1 MATKKEILAQQVA
14 QAVGAGKVA
23 ALETVDFNDPNRP
36 KTCLEVD
43 FPILPVNQVAII
55 EGNAGKP
62 IYQMSK
68 WWARRRSSVFRS
80 MLIAAATKAPEDPS
94 HAAKLVWDNYY
105 ANHQK
110 KGAFKHL
117 KVADIFM
124 GGGTT
129 LVEGSRLGMRMVGND
144 LNPVAWFVV
153 KQELANVDLE
163 QVKKLLADIEAEV
176 KPQIM
181 PYYFCDGPNGEK
193 GTWTHLP
200 TQKVMPADFD
210 PLSIPR
216 DERKDYRYEGPE
228 IIYTFW
234 AKHGPCQ
241 VTGCGHRTPIMSS
254 PVMAVKTLSVK
265 HWEHTCG
272 QCGGEYHVE
281 QDAARM
287 APDAPLYV
295 APSEHPFSVLDPK
308 KGVVCP
314 HCRLALPATIRVKEG
329 LVLDGPRGQIKLG
342 KGKNKKV
349 ELSLL
354 VHPQWLAGSPK
365 QDADG
370 QPYGGSA
377 QDGAASTARW
387 NQERAGKIRLLEVR
401 GVLPE
406 EVTCPKSKVTF
417 PTDRANKAGNGKFTC
432 TQCGTTQDIIAA
444 LRPTGKTAPFGAY
457 GVQGYAPQRDKA
469 GKPYSGRFFAAF
481 DGAYA
486 KRCDA
491 AFAEWEARKDADL
504 KAYWPQSDIPPS
516 LRATVKDLIANGHGY
531 QQWADLFSPRQLL
544 VHAQLLKAIVRIG
557 NYDWSVRE
565 YVLGAFQQYLRN
577 QCLFSFWN
585 PQRDTPEPMF
595 SNSNYH
601 PKLTVVENCVFPALG
616 RGNWASSTEGILEG
630 REWAIHPWEVVSI
643 EGLKR
648 RDASLAEQASG
659 KSEKV
664 FPGDPVMAVPTPP
677 PQPSPAGGGSH
688 LGHSRAGGESFGG
701 FPAGASTHF
710 SSPRRGEVGRGETG
724 PILTCG
730 SSTDLAQLESGSLDL
745 VITDPPF
752 GDLLQYSELADFFY
766 VWLRLALKSKYPE
779 IFSAEYTPKSLEAV
793 ANSFREPDDSN
804 GFYQRLL
811 TQCWREAYR
820 LLKPSGILSFTFH
833 HSEDEP
839 WVAVLES
846 LFDAGY
852 YLEATYPIRSDET
865 KGDNAEFGAQKIE
878 YDIIHVC
885 RKRPPSNLPPSG
897 GEDRWGAVSWGRMR
911 REVMA
916 DVRQLQ
922 AMLENHAKEGLPAA
936 DIQVIRRGKALEYFS
951 RHYGKVYV
959 DEGRTI
965 SVKDALVGINQ
976 LIDEDADKG
985 KEPPPVTAEPMTR
998 QFLRTFGTAT
1008 EMKRDQLQKFL
1019 RGTITTP
1026 DEFVQRGWCSE
1037 VKKVFTRTHPLA
1049 FARDWSGKHK
1059 RKLTSDLDQAL
1070 VLIGACVDGSGINA
1084 SDTLKNDHFKPH
1096 VALKPLLEWLQK
1108 NGPDQTTRNAASR
1121 AVSIFNAWKS
1131 SQGPKPRQISLFD
1144 DEAEYA

>member
-1 MATKKEILAQQVA
+1 MATKKELLAQEVA
-14 QAVGAGKVA
+14 KAVGAGKTV

-80 MLIAAATKAPEDPS
+80 MLIAAATKAPDDKS

-129 LVEGSRLGMRMVGND
+129 LVEGSRLGMQMVGND

-153 KQELANVDLE
+153 KQELANVDLDE
-163 QVKKLLADIEAEV
+163 VKKLLADIEAEV

-181 PYYFCDGPNGEK
+181 PYYYCDGPEGEK

-200 TQKVMPADFD
+200 TKKVMPADFD
-210 PLSIPR
+210 PLTIPR

-254 PVMAVKTLSVK
+254 PVMAVKTISVK
-265 HWEHTCG
+265 HWEHSCG
-272 QCGGEYHVE
+272 KCGGEFHVE
-281 QDAARM
+281 EDAARM
-287 APDAPLYV
+287 APDVPLYV
-295 APSEHPFSVLDPK
+295 APTEPPFSVLDRR
-308 KGVVCP
+308 KGVICP
-314 HCRLALPATIRVKEG
+314 NCGHTAMVN
-329 LVLDGPRGQIKLG
+329 LG

-354 VHPQWLAGSPK
+354 VHPQWLAGSAK

-370 QPYGGSA
+370 QPYGGAA
-377 QDGAASTARW
+377 QDDAASTTRW
-387 NQERAGKIRLLEVR
+387 NQERATKIRLLEVR
-401 GVLPE
+401 GALPE
-406 EVTCPKSKVTF
+406 QVTCPETKVAF

-432 TQCGTTQDIIAA
+432 TKCGTTQDIIAA

-457 GVQGYAPQRDKA
+457 AVQGYAPKRDAA
-469 GKPYSGRFFAAF
+469 GKPYSGRFFAAY
-481 DGAYA
+481 DS
-486 KRCDA
+486 
-491 AFAEWEARKDADL
+491 AFARQYDEALVEWNARKDADL
-504 KAYWPQSDIPPS
+504 KDYWPRSDIPPS
-516 LRATVKDLIANGHGY
+516 LRAMVKDLIANGHGY
-531 QQWADLFSPRQLL
+531 EQWADMFNPRQLL
-544 VHAQLLKAIVRIG
+544 VHAQLLKAIVEVG
-557 NYDWSVRE
+557 NYQWKERE

-577 QCLFSFWN
+577 QSLFTLWN
-585 PQRDTPEPMF
+585 IQGDKLEPQFANNT
-595 SNSNYH
+595 YH
-601 PKLTVVENCVFPALG
+601 PKLTIAENCVFPSLG
-616 RGNWASSTEGILEG
+616 RGNWASCVEGILEG
-630 REWAIHPWEVVSI
+630 RDWAIQPWESVSI

-648 RDASLAEQASG
+648 RDSVLAEQLSG

-664 FPGDPVMAVPTPP
+664 MPGDPVLDEAVAVH
-677 PQPSPAGGGSH
+677 Q
-688 LGHSRAGGESFGG
+688 
-701 FPAGASTHF
+701 
-710 SSPRRGEVGRGETG
+710 
-724 PILTCG
+724 G
-730 SSTDLAQLESGSLDL
+730 SSTDLAQLESSSLDL

-752 GDLLQYSELADFFY
+752 GDLVQYSELADFFY

-779 IFSAEYTPKSLEAV
+779 IFGSEYTPKSLEAV
-793 ANSFREPDDSN
+793 ANSFREPEDSN

-811 TQCWREAYR
+811 TQCWREAHR
-820 LLKPSGILSFTFH
+820 LLKPSGILAFTFH

-885 RKRPPSNLPPSG
+885 RKRTEEPKP
-897 GEDRWGAVSWGRMR
+897 VSWGRMR

-965 SVKDALVGINQ
+965 SVRDALVGINQ

-985 KEPPPVTAEPMTR
+985 KEPPPVNAEPMTR
-998 QFLRTFGTAT
+998 QFLRTFGAAT

-1026 DEFVQRGWCSE
+1026 DDFVQRGWCSE
-1037 VKKVFTRTHPLA
+1037 EKKVFTRTNPLD

-1084 SDTLKNDHFKPH
+1084 SDTLKNDNFKPH

-1121 AVSIFNAWKS
+1121 AVSIFNTWQA
-1131 SQGPKPRQISLFD
+1131 SQAPKPQQASLFD
-1144 DEAEYA
+1144 DDGEYA

>member
-1 MATKKEILAQQVA
+1 MATRKEHLQQEVA
-14 QAVGAGKVA
+14 KAVGAGKAV
-23 ALETVDFNDPNRP
+23 ALETVNFNDPNRP

-80 MLIAAATKAPEDPS
+80 MLIAAATKAPDDPS

-129 LVEGSRLGMRMVGND
+129 LVEGSRLGMQMVGND

-181 PYYFCDGPNGEK
+181 PYYYCDGPQGEK
-193 GTWTHLP
+193 GKWTHLP
-200 TQKVMPADFD
+200 SNKAMPADFD
-210 PLSIPR
+210 PLTIPR
-216 DERKDYRYEGPE
+216 DERKDYKYEGPE

-241 VTGCGHRTPIMSS
+241 VTGCGHRTPIMTS
-254 PVMAVKTLSVK
+254 PVMAVKTLTVK
-265 HWEHTCG
+265 HWAHTCG
-272 QCGGEYHVE
+272 KCGEAFDVE
-281 QDAARM
+281 IDAARM
-287 APDAPLYV
+287 APDAPFYV
-295 APSEHPFSVLDPK
+295 APTEAPYSVLDPK
-308 KGVVCP
+308 RGVICP
-314 HCRLALPATIRVKEG
+314 HCGHTAMVN
-329 LVLDGPRGQIKLG
+329 LG

-354 VHPQWLAGSPK
+354 VHPQWLAGEAR
-365 QDADG
+365 QDANG

-377 QDGAASTARW
+377 QDDVAATTRWDAAR
-387 NQERAGKIRLLEVR
+387 AAKIRLLEVR
-401 GVLPE
+401 GALPD
-406 EVTCPKSKVTF
+406 EVTDPETGVTF
-417 PTDRANKAGNGKFTC
+417 SPEKGTVPKPANFAC
-432 TQCGTTQDIIAA
+432 AACGTVQPIVTSIEATKKTG
-444 LRPTGKTAPFGAY
+444 PTSIYA
-457 GVQGYAPQRDKA
+457 VQGYAPKRDEA
-469 GKPYSGRFFAAF
+469 GKPYGGRFFSAA
-481 DGAYA
+481 DGAFA
-486 KRCDA
+486 KQYDT
-491 AFAEWEARKDADL
+491 AFAEWEARKDSDL
-504 KAYWPQSDIPPS
+504 KNYWPRSAIPFGHMTHQRQP
-516 LRATVKDLIANGHGY
+516 LPQHGY
-531 QQWADLFSPRQLL
+531 LNWSEMFNPRQLL
-544 VHAQLLKAIVRIG
+544 VHAQLLKAIVEVG
-557 NYDWSVRE
+557 HYEWKTRE

-577 QCLFSFWN
+577 QSQFTLWN
-585 PQRDTPEPMF
+585 VQGDKLEPQF
-595 SNSNYH
+595 ANNNFH
-601 PKLTVVENCVFPALG
+601 PKSTVVENCVFPALG
-616 RGNWASSTEGILEG
+616 RGNWAACVEGIIEG
-630 REWAIHPWEVVSI
+630 REWAVDPWEAASL
-643 EGLKR
+643 ETLKR
-648 RDASLAEQASG
+648 QAPALAEQISG

-664 FPGDPVMAVPTPP
+664 FPGDPV
-677 PQPSPAGGGSH
+677 
-688 LGHSRAGGESFGG
+688 
-701 FPAGASTHF
+701 
-710 SSPRRGEVGRGETG
+710 GEVGVFQ
-724 PILTCG
+724 G
-730 SSTDLAQLESGSLDL
+730 SSTDLTHVPTASLDL

-752 GDLLQYSELADFFY
+752 GGLLHYSELADFFY
-766 VWLRLALKSKYPE
+766 VWLRLALKGEYPDY
-779 IFSAEYTPKSLEAV
+779 FTADYTPKSLEAV
-793 ANSFREPDDSN
+793 ANRAREPEDAD

-811 TQCWREAYR
+811 TQCWREAHR
-820 LLKPSGILSFTFH
+820 ALKPSGILAFTFH

-846 LFDAGY
+846 LFNAGY

-865 KGDNAEFGAQKIE
+865 KGEGEFGSKTIE

-885 RKRPPSNLPPSG
+885 RKRTEEPKP
-897 GEDRWGAVSWGRMR
+897 VSWGRMR

-965 SVKDALVGINQ
+965 SVRDALVGINQ

-985 KEPPPVTAEPMTR
+985 KEAPPVNAEPITR
-998 QFLRTFGTAT
+998 QFLRTFGNAP
-1008 EMKRDQLQKFL
+1008 ELKRDQLQKFL
-1019 RGTITTP
+1019 KGSITTP
-1026 DEFVQRGWCSE
+1026 DEFVQRGWCVE
-1037 VKKVFTRTHPLA
+1037 KNKVFTRTDALD
-1049 FARDWSGKHK
+1049 FAREWSGKHR

-1070 VLIGACVDGSGINA
+1070 VLIGACFDGSGINA
-1084 SDTLKNDHFKPH
+1084 SDTLKNENFKPH
-1096 VALKPLLEWLQK
+1096 VALKALLEWLHR

-1121 AVSIFNAWKS
+1121 AVSIHNAWHA
-1131 SQGPKPRQISLFD
+1131 SQAPQPAQGSLFD
-1144 DEAEYA
+1144 DDGEYEQ

>member
-1 MATKKEILAQQVA
+1 MATKKELLAQEVA
-14 QAVGAGKVA
+14 KAVGAGKTV

-80 MLIAAATKAPEDPS
+80 MLIAAATKAPEDKS

-110 KGAFKHL
+110 KGAFKDL

-129 LVEGSRLGMRMVGND
+129 LVEGSRLGMQMVGND

-181 PYYFCDGPNGEK
+181 PYYYCDGPEGEK
-193 GTWTHLP
+193 GSWTHLP
-200 TQKVMPADFD
+200 TKKVMPADFD
-210 PLSIPR
+210 PLTIPR

-241 VTGCGHRTPIMSS
+241 VTGCGHRTPIMTS

-265 HWEHTCG
+265 HWEHSCSK
-272 QCGGEYHVE
+272 CGGDFHVE
-281 QDAARM
+281 EDMARM

-295 APSEHPFSVLDPK
+295 APSEHPFSVLDRR
-308 KGVVCP
+308 KGVICP
-314 HCRLALPATIRVKEG
+314 HCGHTAMVN
-329 LVLDGPRGQIKLG
+329 LG

-365 QDADG
+365 QDTNS

-377 QDGAASTARW
+377 QDDVAATTRW
-387 NQERAGKIRLLEVR
+387 DNERASKIRLLEVR
-401 GVLPE
+401 GALPE
-406 EVTCPKSKVTF
+406 EVTCPETKVIFAPQNGTVPKKSHYVC
-417 PTDRANKAGNGKFTC
+417 AA
-432 TQCGTTQDIIAA
+432 CGTTQDVLTTIKA
-444 LRPTGKTAPFGAY
+444 TGKTGPMAAY
-457 GVQGYAPQRDKA
+457 AVHGYAPKRDAA
-469 GKPYSGRFFAAF
+469 GKPYSGRFFAAY
-481 DGAYA
+481 DAIHACQY
-486 KRCDA
+486 DA
-491 AFAEWEARKDADL
+491 ALVEWEARKDTDL
-504 KAYWPQSDIPPS
+504 KDYWPRSEVPFGFMTHMNNGGIP
-516 LRATVKDLIANGHGY
+516 NHGY
-531 QQWADLFSPRQLL
+531 THWWTMFNPRQLL
-544 VHAQLLKAIVRIG
+544 AQAQLLRGILTIG
-557 NYDWSVRE
+557 DYPWSVRE
-565 YVLGAFQQYLRN
+565 ALLGAFQQSIRYRN
-577 QCLFSFWN
+577 MFCFWDIN
-585 PQRDTPEPMF
+585 YDKLVPHM
-595 SNSNYH
+595 SNNNYH
-601 PKLTVVENCVFPALG
+601 PKTNVVEGSCFGIMGSG
-616 RGNWASSTEGILEG
+616 RWSSCADGVIEGI
-630 REWAIHPWEVVSI
+630 EWGKNPYELVSPQSVSRVRSDGV
-643 EGLKR
+643 EK
-648 RDASLAEQASG
+648 SS
-659 KSEKV
+659 SEKV
-664 FPGDPVMAVPTPP
+664 FPGDAVVDV
-677 PQPSPAGGGSH
+677 
-688 LGHSRAGGESFGG
+688 
-701 FPAGASTHF
+701 
-710 SSPRRGEVGRGETG
+710 EVHQ
-724 PILTCG
+724 G
-730 SSTDLAQLESGSLDL
+730 SSTDLSQLESGSLDL

-752 GDLLQYSELADFFY
+752 GGLLHYSELSDFFY
-766 VWLRLALKSKYPE
+766 VWLRLALKNKYPA
-779 IFSAEYTPKSLEAV
+779 IFGSEYTPKSLEAV
-793 ANSFREPDDSN
+793 ANRAREPEDPD

-811 TQCWREAYR
+811 TQCWREAHR
-820 LLKPSGILSFTFH
+820 LLKPGGILAFTFH
-833 HSEDEP
+833 HSADEP

-865 KGDNAEFGAQKIE
+865 KGDGAKPGTFGSQTIE

-885 RKRPPSNLPPSG
+885 RKRTEEPKP
-897 GEDRWGAVSWGRMR
+897 VSWGRMR

-922 AMLENHAKEGLPAA
+922 GMLENHAQSGLPAA

-965 SVKDALVGINQ
+965 SVREALVGINQ

-985 KEPPPVTAEPMTR
+985 NEAPPVNAEPMTR
-998 QFLRTFGTAT
+998 QFLRTFGSVN
-1008 EMKRDQLQKFL
+1008 EMKRDQLQKYL
-1019 RGTITTP
+1019 RGTVTTP
-1026 DEFVQRGWCSE
+1026 DDFVQRNWCSE
-1037 VKKVFTRTHPLA
+1037 AKKVFTRTNPLD
-1049 FARDWSGKHK
+1049 FSRDWQRKHR

-1070 VLIGACVDGSGINA
+1070 VLIGACFDGSGISA
-1084 SDTLKNDHFKPH
+1084 SDTLNNDNFKPH
-1096 VALKPLLEWLQK
+1096 VALRSLLEWLHR
-1108 NGPDQTTRNAASR
+1108 NGPDQATRNAASL
-1121 AVSIFNAWKS
+1121 AVHIYRNWQASLAPVPV
-1131 SQGPKPRQISLFD
+1131 QGSLFD
-1144 DEAEYA
+1144 DDEEWA

>member
-1 MATKKEILAQQVA
+1 MNFWEQKQDAKAQLREQVGR
-14 QAVGAGKVA
+14 AVGAGKAV

-80 MLIAAATKAPEDPS
+80 MLIAAAAKAPEDPA

-129 LVEGSRLGMRMVGND
+129 LVEGSRLGMQMIGND

-181 PYYFCDGPNGEK
+181 PYYYCHGPEGEK

-200 TQKVMPADFD
+200 TNKVMPADFD
-210 PLSIPR
+210 PLTIPR
-216 DERKDYRYEGPE
+216 DERKDYKYEGPE

-241 VTGCGHRTPIMSS
+241 VTGCGHRTPIMTS
-254 PVMAVKTLSVK
+254 PVMAVKTLTVK
-265 HWEHTCG
+265 HWAHTCG
-272 QCGGEYHVE
+272 KCGEAFDVE
-281 QDAARM
+281 EEAARM
-287 APDAPLYV
+287 APDAPLVV
-295 APSEHPFSVLDPK
+295 APTELPYSVLDRK
-308 KGVVCP
+308 KGVICP
-314 HCRLALPATIRVKEG
+314 HCGHTAMVN
-329 LVLDGPRGQIKLG
+329 LG

-354 VHPQWLAGSPK
+354 VHPQWLAGEAK
-365 QDADG
+365 QDANG

-377 QDGAASTARW
+377 QDDVATTARW
-387 NQERAGKIRLLEVR
+387 NRARAAKIRLLEVR
-401 GVLPE
+401 GPLPE
-406 EVTCPKSKVTF
+406 EITCPETGITF
-417 PTDRANKAGNGKFTC
+417 RTDRGTVPKKSNYACGA
-432 TQCGTTQDIIAA
+432 CGTVQDVLTTIKA
-444 LRPTGKTAPFGAY
+444 TGKTGPMAAY
-457 GVQGYAPQRDKA
+457 AVQGYAPKRDKA
-469 GKPYSGRFFAAF
+469 RKPYNGRFFAPF
-481 DGAYA
+481 DERMARQY
-486 KRCDA
+486 DA
-491 AFAEWEARKDADL
+491 ACAEWEARKEADL
-504 KAYWPQSDIPPS
+504 KDYWPRSAVPYGFM
-516 LRATVKDLIANGHGY
+516 TGIANGDIREGHGFTH
-531 QQWADLFSPRQLL
+531 WWTMFNPRQLL
-544 VHAQLLKAIVRIG
+544 VHAQLLKAIVEVG
-557 NYDWSVRE
+557 NYDWTVRE
-565 YVLGAFQQYLRN
+565 FVLGAFQQYLRN

-595 SNSNYH
+595 SNNNYH
-601 PKLTVVENCVFPALG
+601 PKSTVVENCVFPALG
-616 RGNWASSTEGILEG
+616 RGNWASSVEGILEG
-630 REWAIHPWEVVSI
+630 RDWAIDPWEAVSA
-643 EGLKR
+643 EALR
-648 RDASLAEQASG
+648 RKDPALAGEISG

-664 FPGDPVMAVPTPP
+664 FPGDSVGDVAVF
-677 PQPSPAGGGSH
+677 Q
-688 LGHSRAGGESFGG
+688 
-701 FPAGASTHF
+701 
-710 SSPRRGEVGRGETG
+710 
-724 PILTCG
+724 G
-730 SSTDLAQLESGSLDL
+730 SSTDLAQIEAGRLDL

-752 GDLLQYSELADFFY
+752 GGLLHYSELADFFY
-766 VWLRLALKSKYPE
+766 VWLRLALKDKYPE
-779 IFSAEYTPKSLEAV
+779 YFTAEYTPKSLEAV
-793 ANSFREPDDSN
+793 ANKAREPEDPD

-811 TQCWREAYR
+811 TQCWREAHR
-820 LLKPSGILSFTFH
+820 ILKPGGILAFTFH

-846 LFDAGY
+846 LFDAGF

-865 KGDNAEFGAQKIE
+865 KGEGEFGSKTIE

-885 RKRPPSNLPPSG
+885 RKRTEEPKP
-897 GEDRWGAVSWGRMR
+897 VSWGRMR

-965 SVKDALVGINQ
+965 SVRDALVGINQ

-985 KEPPPVTAEPMTR
+985 KEPPPVNAEPITR
-998 QFLRTFGTAT
+998 QFLRTFGAAS
-1008 EMKRDQLQKFL
+1008 ELKRDQLQKFL

-1026 DEFVQRGWCSE
+1026 DDFVQRGWCTE
-1037 VKKVFTRTHPLA
+1037 KNKVFTRSNPLD
-1049 FARDWSGKHK
+1049 FAREWSGKH
-1059 RKLTSDLDQAL
+1059 RRRLTSDLDQAL
-1070 VLIGACVDGSGINA
+1070 VLIGACFDGSGINA
-1084 SDTLKNDHFKPH
+1084 SDTLKNENFKPH
-1096 VALKPLLEWLQK
+1096 VALKALLEWLHR
-1108 NGPDQTTRNAASR
+1108 NGPDQATRNAASR
-1121 AVSIFNAWKS
+1121 AVSIYNAWAS
-1131 SQGPKPRQISLFD
+1131 SQAVKPTQGSLF
-1144 DEAEYA
+1144 EEYEL